1 MIRVLVVDDDFMV
14 ARVHRGMVERVPG
27 FSVVGVAHTGT
38 AALSMVDELK
48 PDLVLLDVYMPD
60 LSGIEVLRRLRGGD
74 NPVDVLLI
82 TAARDAETIRT
93 ALRGGVAHYIIK
105 PFEWSTLRER
115 LLHYQQ
121 QHKDLQH
128 IGTAD
133 QADIDRV
140 FGAPS
145 APDAVPKGMSV
156 QTAELVRDA
165 LRTADDGLSATDCAE
180 STGLSRVS
188 ARRYLE
194 YFAETGAAEVRLKYG
209 TAGRPE
215 RRYHWISD

>member
-27 FSVVGVAHTGT
+27 FTVVGVAHTGT
-38 AALSMVDELK
+38 AALTMVDELA

-60 LSGIEVLRRLRGGD
+60 LSGIDVLRRLRSSD
-74 NPVDVLLI
+74 NPVDVLII

-121 QHKDLQH
+121 QRNELQH
-128 IGTAD
+128 I
-133 QADIDRV
+133 
-140 FGAPS
+140 
-145 APDAVPKGMSV
+145 
-156 QTAELVRDA
+156 
-165 LRTADDGLSATDCAE
+165 
-180 STGLSRVS
+180 
-188 ARRYLE
+188 
-194 YFAETGAAEVRLKYG
+194 
-209 TAGRPE
+209 
-215 RRYHWISD
+215 